1 MNRLNELNIH
11 VPLVKQEFD
20 RTINSIASWRNE
32 YTATMEINLTKDLKR
47 LAEQWEKKAQRE
59 AGWSIQ
65 KQRICD
71 GSKTKRKAQSD
82 PKEGQEQAF

>member
-47 LAEQWEKKAQRE
+47 LAEKWEKKAQRE
-59 AGWSIQ
+59 AGWGI
-65 KQRICD
+65 
-71 GSKTKRKAQSD
+71 
-82 PKEGQEQAF
+82 

>member
-47 LAEQWEKKAQRE
+47 LAEKWEKKAQRE
-59 AGWSIQ
+59 ARWSI
-65 KQRICD
+65 
-71 GSKTKRKAQSD
+71 
-82 PKEGQEQAF
+82 

>member
-32 YTATMEINLTKDLKR
+32 YTAIMEINLTKDLMR
-47 LAEQWEKKAQRE
+47 LAEKWQKKAQRQ
-59 AGWSIQ
+59 AGWGI
-65 KQRICD
+65 
-71 GSKTKRKAQSD
+71 
-82 PKEGQEQAF
+82 

>member
-47 LAEQWEKKAQRE
+47 LAEKWEKKAQRE
-59 AGWSIQ
+59 AGWSI
-65 KQRICD
+65 
-71 GSKTKRKAQSD
+71 
-82 PKEGQEQAF
+82 

>member
-47 LAEQWEKKAQRE
+47 LAEKWEKKAARE
-59 AGWSIQ
+59 AGWSI
-65 KQRICD
+65 
-71 GSKTKRKAQSD
+71 
-82 PKEGQEQAF
+82 

>member
-32 YTATMEINLTKDLKR
+32 YTATMEINLTKDLMR
-47 LAEQWEKKAQRE
+47 LAEKWEKKAQRQ
-59 AGWSIQ
+59 AGWGI
-65 KQRICD
+65 
-71 GSKTKRKAQSD
+71 
-82 PKEGQEQAF
+82 

>member
-32 YTATMEINLTKDLKR
+32 YTATMEINLTKDLMR
-47 LAEQWEKKAQRE
+47 LAEK
-59 AGWSIQ
+59 
-65 KQRICD
+65 
-71 GSKTKRKAQSD
+71 
-82 PKEGQEQAF
+82 

>member
-32 YTATMEINLTKDLKR
+32 YTATMEINLTKDLMR
-47 LAEQWEKKAQRE
+47 LAEKWEKKAQRQ
-59 AGWSIQ
+59 AGWSI
-65 KQRICD
+65 
-71 GSKTKRKAQSD
+71 
-82 PKEGQEQAF
+82 

>member
-1 MNRLNELNIH
+1 MNRLSELNIH

-47 LAEQWEKKAQRE
+47 LAEKWEKKAQRQ
-59 AGWSIQ
+59 AGWGI
-65 KQRICD
+65 
-71 GSKTKRKAQSD
+71 
-82 PKEGQEQAF
+82 

>member
-47 LAEQWEKKAQRE
+47 LAEKWEKKAQRQ
-59 AGWSIQ
+59 AGWSI
-65 KQRICD
+65 
-71 GSKTKRKAQSD
+71 
-82 PKEGQEQAF
+82 

>member
-32 YTATMEINLTKDLKR
+32 YTATMEINLTKDLMR
-47 LAEQWEKKAQRE
+47 LAEKGEKKAQRQ
-59 AGWSIQ
+59 AGWGI
-65 KQRICD
+65 
-71 GSKTKRKAQSD
+71 
-82 PKEGQEQAF
+82 

>member
-32 YTATMEINLTKDLKR
+32 YTATMEINLTKDLMR
-47 LAEQWEKKAQRE
+47 LAEKWEKKAQR
-59 AGWSIQ
+59 Q
-65 KQRICD
+65 ND
-71 GSKTKRKAQSD
+71 
-82 PKEGQEQAF
+82 